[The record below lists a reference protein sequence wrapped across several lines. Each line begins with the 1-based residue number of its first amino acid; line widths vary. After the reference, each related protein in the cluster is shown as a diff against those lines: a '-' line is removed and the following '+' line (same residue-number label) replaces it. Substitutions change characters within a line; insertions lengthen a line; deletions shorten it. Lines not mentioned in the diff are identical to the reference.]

1 FNISDDYIN
10 KVSAGTKAYITV
22 SAASDTPY
30 EGTVTYI
37 SPAADSTTML
47 YPVEIYID
55 NTDNSIKPG
64 MFASLKL
71 ITDKKEN
78 TVSVPLNAVL
88 EKGGDKFV
96 YIVDENNIAHKKI
109 VETGIKND
117 EKIEITSGVKN
128 GEKVVVKG
136 QSFLT
141 DGSVVN
147 VTAEN

>member
-1 FNISDDYIN
+1 
-10 KVSAGTKAYITV
+10 
-22 SAASDTPY
+22 
-30 EGTVTYI
+30 
-37 SPAADSTTML
+37 
-47 YPVEIYID
+47 
-55 NTDNSIKPG
+55 